1 MEINSMIDEKT
12 KLTLQEAYAAMY
24 KFLEHE
30 YEMTGSDEIGG
41 MLSSMSFLDD
51 GGTADPAV
59 WSDWIQAAEKVIS
72 GDDDI
77 KLHITRE

>member
-1 MEINSMIDEKT
+1 MIDDKT
-12 KLTLQEAYAAMY
+12 KLSLQEAYAAMY
-24 KFLEHE
+24 RFLEHE

-41 MLSSMSFLDD
+41 MLGSMSLLED

-59 WSDWIQAAEKVIS
+59 WSGWIQSVEKVVA

-77 KLHITRE
+77 NLHISSD